1 MLVGLLQCSVHIH
14 DAQSLKDKRRVVLA
28 IKDRLHRDHQAAVAE
43 VAHQETLN
51 MARLGLAIVGSDGKY
66 LAQMLDRLT
75 DKIRAVA
82 SSHGEAELGETTRR
96 IVHMDDLPD
105 VSERS
110 DASDTRTLADEL
122 TARAEEAFDDE
133 DDARR

>member
-1 MLVGLLQCSVHIH
+1 MLVGLLQFSVHIH

-51 MARLGLAIVGSDGKY
+51 MARLGLAIVGSEGKH

-82 SSHGEAELGETTRR
+82 SAHGEAELGETTRR
-96 IVHMDDLPD
+96 IVHMEDLPD
-105 VSERS
+105 VSDRPD
-110 DASDTRTLADEL
+110 DADVRTLADEL
-122 TARAEEAFDDE
+122 TARGQEALEDQ